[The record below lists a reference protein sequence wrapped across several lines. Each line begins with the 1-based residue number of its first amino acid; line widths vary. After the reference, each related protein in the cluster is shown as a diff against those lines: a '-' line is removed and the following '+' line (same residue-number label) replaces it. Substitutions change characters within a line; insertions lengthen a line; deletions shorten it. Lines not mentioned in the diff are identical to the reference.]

1 MNFYMAIF
9 LHLSSVKY
17 SKYLLLMLCHTSD
30 KKMPLNCSDP
40 KVGLITEGKEQK
52 AIEHYKDRLIY
63 FMKYVYQ
70 ELTGW

>member
-1 MNFYMAIF
+1 M
-9 LHLSSVKY
+9 
-17 SKYLLLMLCHTSD
+17 
-30 KKMPLNCSDP
+30 
-40 KVGLITEGKEQK
+40 GLITEGNEQK

>member
-1 MNFYMAIF
+1 
-9 LHLSSVKY
+9 
-17 SKYLLLMLCHTSD
+17 MLCHTSD